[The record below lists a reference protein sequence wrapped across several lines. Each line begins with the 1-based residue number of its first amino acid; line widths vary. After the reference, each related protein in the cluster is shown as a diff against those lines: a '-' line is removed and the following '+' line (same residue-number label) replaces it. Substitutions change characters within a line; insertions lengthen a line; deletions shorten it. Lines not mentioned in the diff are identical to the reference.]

1 MVEKRKVIGEE
12 LIRNAKVIAKEM
24 YGKNLVSEKEDE
36 LKEETMRLFVGT
48 QKAMANLQEEY
59 RHRSY
64 PGEKEIEA
72 LLQTLKEILKYQDA
86 DQFFRCLFDKRD
98 ELLDLYDDIQPVQSF
113 FESQKPVFDTSFK
126 LRKRY
131 EIDKDLL
138 QTAEAK
144 AAGQRISEILAM
156 SMPYDFIKELPD
168 LNMQYEQALIAEL
181 DKESEPLLEVIQQKV
196 ATLEDT
202 ITAMETVR
210 AKFEPVIKERFTLLK
225 SKILTAETLTDLF
238 SYRSQIDHLTQLL
251 STQINDFISKIQP
264 KPIPPIPVSPKPP
277 IDGGGGP
284 VVVDPVTPV
293 TKTPEFVH
301 KNKLIPLNF
310 EKIETEAEL
319 NDLLAAIHDE
329 LEKVLEQGKTIRFI

>member
-1 MVEKRKVIGEE
+1 MP
-12 LIRNAKVIAKEM
+12 N
-24 YGKNLVSEKEDE
+24 
-36 LKEETMRLFVGT
+36 
-48 QKAMANLQEEY
+48 
-59 RHRSY
+59 
-64 PGEKEIEA
+64 
-72 LLQTLKEILKYQDA
+72 
-86 DQFFRCLFDKRD
+86 QFFRCLYDKRD

-181 DKESEPLLEVIQQKV
+181 DKESEPQLEVIQQKV

-225 SKILTAETLTDLF
+225 NKILSAETLTDLF
-238 SYRSQIDHLTQLL
+238 SYRSQIDHLTQQL

-264 KPIPPIPVSPKPP
+264 TPPPIPVSPKPP
-277 IDGGGGP
+277 IDGGGDP
-284 VVVDPVTPV
+284 VVVDPVKPIA
-293 TKTPEFVH
+293 KKPEFVH
-301 KNKLIPLNF
+301 KNKLIPQNY

-319 NDLLAAIHDE
+319 DALLLAIHDE

>member
-1 MVEKRKVIGEE
+1 M
-12 LIRNAKVIAKEM
+12 
-24 YGKNLVSEKEDE
+24 
-36 LKEETMRLFVGT
+36 
-48 QKAMANLQEEY
+48 
-59 RHRSY
+59 
-64 PGEKEIEA
+64 
-72 LLQTLKEILKYQDA
+72 
-86 DQFFRCLFDKRD
+86 
-98 ELLDLYDDIQPVQSF
+98 LDLYDDIQPVQSF

-144 AAGQRISEILAM
+144 EAGSRISEILAM

-225 SKILTAETLTDLF
+225 NKILSAETLTDLF

-264 KPIPPIPVSPKPP
+264 KPISPYTYISVSR
-277 IDGGGGP
+277 
-284 VVVDPVTPV
+284 
-293 TKTPEFVH
+293 
-301 KNKLIPLNF
+301 
-310 EKIETEAEL
+310 
-319 NDLLAAIHDE
+319 
-329 LEKVLEQGKTIRFI
+329 Q

>member
-1 MVEKRKVIGEE
+1 M
-12 LIRNAKVIAKEM
+12 
-24 YGKNLVSEKEDE
+24 
-36 LKEETMRLFVGT
+36 
-48 QKAMANLQEEY
+48 
-59 RHRSY
+59 
-64 PGEKEIEA
+64 
-72 LLQTLKEILKYQDA
+72 LQTLKEILKYQDA

-277 IDGGGGP
+277 IDGGGGRNQI
-284 VVVDPVTPV
+284 VVDPVTPV